1 MNAPRLNLTTRIVT
15 HAILI
20 ALTIVVLFPIIW
32 IIFASLKKQEDLF
45 DSILMPRGGLSSLM
59 LDNFRTLLTARP
71 FFGWMLNSVF
81 IASTQ
86 TILTVL
92 LGTLGGFA
100 LAKYRFTCKPL
111 IMGVMFATMLLPG
124 QVLLPSSY
132 ELMRALGW
140 IDSFFGIIVPGA
152 VSVFGMFLF
161 MQSIKNVPDE
171 LLDAARIDGASE
183 FYIWWEIVMPTIRP
197 MVGAYTLMSFLGAW
211 NSFLW
216 PQIVLQDERK
226 YTLPIGLAN
235 MLGTSEYLTN
245 YGVLMAGTLLAVLP
259 VVALFFLLQREFIS
273 GLTSGALKG

>member
-45 DSILMPRGGLSSLM
+45 DSILMPRGGLSSLT